1 MTGYSW
7 SGRFND
13 ALADGNIAV
22 LPKPVDIGAILDRLD
37 KAQTKSALVMID
49 NDPDPTLF
57 HQLSEKGYDLAAT
70 ARPTAA
76 LMLTERWRLV
86 LLSRTLPYL
95 RQSELALLDPGDA
108 KCAALLISEQA
119 QPDLNSLVPAALT
132 KPFKIDRLIDLLE
145 GIRLRDA
152 SQ

>member
-1 MTGYSW
+1 VLMDVRMRERLCP
-7 SGRFND
+7 GRHNTTNCRTD
-13 ALADGNIAV
+13 AD
-22 LPKPVDIGAILDRLD
+22 
-37 KAQTKSALVMID
+37 
-49 NDPDPTLF
+49 
-57 HQLSEKGYDLAAT
+57 
-70 ARPTAA
+70 
-76 LMLTERWRLV
+76 RWRLV

-95 RQSELALLDPGDA
+95 RQSELALFDPGDA